1 MFFKIGVKKF
11 SSALM
16 ACAAVFM
23 CSCSDGRASAN
34 GDYVRAVETLEKSFS
49 AFGEGDFS
57 KAAELAR
64 GAEGG
69 IRGIVKNYPDSDIS
83 LKIVSDPNLHLGDVS
98 YAHFRKSLLP
108 KLELAGDSA
117 FEDFD
122 ISWAIA
128 LFADDA
134 AKVAFANCL
143 GSYPETFGAQKNKRA
158 LKKLSP
164 EAASKMFDKI
174 LADVFPEGAA
184 NAQPAS
190 VRGIRANPRAEV
202 ISAKLAFENPRIRA
216 AGAQPDAAQQSA
228 AAAAREKFLS
238 RLQNQ
243 PPQIENSEKFLAEAK
258 KNAAMASYNLEAS
271 AKLLAASKSVSRGS
285 AEFSEFA
292 EALNSA
298 LANAKKISSKK
309 LRMPA
314 LKNIILAMSQIG
326 CSAEALAEAASNP
339 DCADMRQDCFC
350 VIAENLIKTGD
361 LANAEAVVDRLENPK
376 QRSMFY
382 AHLAR
387 VKLSAND
394 FEGARAVAEKSNDAA
409 GASAVLL
416 EQAAHLWDSDQNKA
430 LEVLAKA
437 SPQGVGVENLNS
449 FLLAAGIG
457 EYRNPLAHIVYADRH
472 LEISALLAGFDKNAA
487 LKWLGT
493 GALIAQNAKGKD
505 AERLNDKICKILI
518 AIKSEDAV
526 AYALKLRGKIPLS
539 SLLGFAQTCA
549 ANGDSAAAMEFFEM
563 AWGVCAGHADAVKT
577 AFAMQASNMERAK
590 ILPMA
595 KEYLPKFK

>member
-11 SSALM
+11 SSAIM

-64 GAEGG
+64 GAEEG
-69 IRGIVKNYPDSDIS
+69 IRGIVKNYPESDIS
-83 LKIVSDPNLHLGDVS
+83 LKIVSDPNLHLGDIS

-108 KLELAGDSA
+108 KLELAGDKA

-122 ISWAIA
+122 IAWAIA

-143 GSYPETFGAQKNKRA
+143 ARYPETFGAQKNNAA

-184 NAQPAS
+184 TPKPA
-190 VRGIRANPRAEV
+190 GKFYANPRAEV
-202 ISAKLAFENPRIRA
+202 ISAKLAFENPQSRA
-216 AGAQPDAAQQSA
+216 AKAQPASPEQSA

-243 PPQIENSEKFLAEAK
+243 PPQIENPEKFLADAK

-271 AKLLAASKSVSRGS
+271 AKLLEASKSVSRGS
-285 AEFSEFA
+285 AEFGQFA

-314 LKNIILAMSQIG
+314 LKNVILAMSQIG
-326 CSAEALAEAASNP
+326 CNAEALAEAASNP
-339 DCADMRQDCFC
+339 DCAEMRQDCFC
-350 VIAENLIKTGD
+350 VIAENLIKAGD
-361 LANAEAVVDRLENPK
+361 PANAESVVDRLENPK
-376 QRSMFY
+376 LRSMFY
-382 AHLAR
+382 GHLAR

-394 FEGARAVAEKSNDAA
+394 FEGARTLAEKSNGAA

-416 EQAAHLWDSDQNKA
+416 EQAAHLWGSDQKKA
-430 LEVLAKA
+430 LDVLAKA

-457 EYRNPLAHIVYADRH
+457 EYGNPLPHIVYADRY
-472 LEISALLAGFDKNAA
+472 LEISALLARSDKNAS
-487 LKWLGT
+487 LKWLGM

-505 AERLNDKICKILI
+505 AEYLNDKICKILI

-526 AYALKLRGKIPLS
+526 AYALKLRGKIPVS

-549 ANGDSAAAMEFFEM
+549 AGGDGKAAMEFFEM

-577 AFAMQASNMERAK
+577 AFAMQASNMERDK
-590 ILPMA
+590 ILPLA